1 MRRRYVIAWD
11 QRPLQRRRADSLIDL
26 AMRMPG
32 LAAIHAGPRLTILA
46 DPALPV
52 LRGPDRGLIVGTL
65 FDRGGERRRTA
76 LDETV
81 WDQILRTQGR
91 ILIDRYWGDYLA
103 VLPSSGGDTL
113 DAVRAP
119 FGDLGACLARDEAGW
134 LIGSDADMIAQISA
148 RRPTLDAAA
157 LARHLAAPEAVSSET
172 CLTGVSEIR
181 GGDCARLGATDAT
194 FGDFWSPWSFA
205 ARASGRTDLDEATGR
220 VRDATQQAVCGI
232 ASSYE
237 RLVLFLSGGLDSS
250 IVAACLA
257 RAGHPSTGLN
267 LVTDDRIG
275 DERRFARATAVAL
288 GIELVERRRDPAGV
302 DFTRSLAA
310 LLPRPMARAFNQESE
325 RLAMLEADRV
335 GASAMIDGSG
345 GDNVFCSHR
354 SVAATA
360 DCLLS
365 EGFGRR
371 YRATARALSSLTGAG
386 LPLILLRSIQRAWL
400 RPARLRARRDTD
412 FLSPHHAAIARD
424 RPDHPWLV
432 APPGSLPGRALHV
445 SNLIA
450 AQALVESGSAA
461 LPLDRV
467 SPLMSQPVAEACLKV
482 PSWMWFAPAHDRAV
496 ARRAFADILPAEIV
510 DRRTKGTPAPFVAEL
525 LVRRRAEVTPFLLD
539 GILAASGL
547 LDLDRLAA
555 YLGDAAPARD
565 SLFTRVL
572 GLIDAEAWAR
582 CWS

>member
-11 QRPLQRRRADSLIDL
+11 QRPLRRSRADSLIEL

-32 LAAIHAGPRLTILA
+32 LAAVHAGPRLAMLA

-52 LRGPDRGLIVGTL
+52 LRGSDRGLILGTL

-76 LDETV
+76 LDQTL
-81 WDQILRTQGR
+81 WDEILRTQGR
-91 ILIDRYWGDYLA
+91 ILVERFWGDYLA
-103 VLPSSGGDTL
+103 VLPASGGDTL
-113 DAVRAP
+113 DVVRAP
-119 FGDLGACLARDEAGW
+119 FGDLGAYLVRDEAGW
-134 LIGSDADMIAQISA
+134 LIGSDADIIARISA
-148 RRPTLDAAA
+148 RRPTLDVAA
-157 LARHLAAPEAVSSET
+157 LARHLAVPEAVGTET
-172 CLTGVSEIR
+172 CLKGISEIR
-181 GGDCARLGATDAT
+181 GGDCAHLGGA
-194 FGDFWSPWSFA
+194 GDTYSAYWSPWTFA
-205 ARASGRTDLDEATGR
+205 ARASGRTELDEATSK
-220 VRDATQQAVCGI
+220 VRDATRQAVAGI

-237 RLVLFLSGGLDSS
+237 RMVLFLSGGLDSS

-257 RAGHPSTGLN
+257 YAGHPYTPLN

-275 DERRFARATAVAL
+275 DERRFARAAAAAL
-288 GIELVERRRDPAGV
+288 GVELVERRRDPAGV

-325 RLAMLEADRV
+325 RLAMREADRV
-335 GASAMIDGSG
+335 GAGAMMDGSG

-365 EGFGRR
+365 EGFGQH
-371 YRATARALSSLTGAG
+371 YRATALALSNLTGAG

-400 RPARLRARRDTD
+400 RPARLRSRRDTD
-412 FLSPHHAAIARD
+412 FLSPRHAALARD
-424 RPDHPWLV
+424 RPDHTWLI

-445 SNLIA
+445 SHLIA

-467 SPLMSQPVAEACLKV
+467 SPLMSQPVAEACLEV
-482 PSWMWFAPAHDRAV
+482 PSWMWFAPGHDRAV
-496 ARRAFADILPAEIV
+496 ARRAFADMLPAEII

-525 LVRRRAEVTPFLLD
+525 LLRRRAGVTPFLLD
-539 GILAASGL
+539 GVLAASGL
-547 LDLDRLAA
+547 LDLGRLAA
-555 YLGDAAPARD
+555 YLGDAAPARAGI
-565 SLFTRVL
+565 FTRVL

-582 CWS
+582 CWN